1 MRISRGGM
9 PRSAARNMGGTTLT
23 PVRVGVRCVSVEMK
37 APVAVARGIPRWARC
52 GGAMTTGVRISRD
65 GRPRHTGGSGIR
77 GASGIRGGGIRLIA
91 RRNMAEYA
99 RRPPWINYSGIWN
112 MVSRFATVCH
122 GLPRFATVL
131 LLPWP
136 VANTILI
143 FIRSAVS
150 CHCTVY
156 CEMQEEER
164 GPSKTSLTYLVQ
176 LYRYRVRTHHYHT
189 TYLQLATVP
198 YITVSIYQRCTIP
211 QMSKIPERP
220 DERCI
225 RSDQSRVTSRAQPVC
240 SPRRFTT

>member
-1 MRISRGGM
+1 M
-9 PRSAARNMGGTTLT
+9 PRSAARNMGSTTLT

-136 VANTILI
+136 VARRALYIHQK
-143 FIRSAVS
+143 RV
-150 CHCTVY
+150 
-156 CEMQEEER
+156 R
-164 GPSKTSLTYLVQ
+164 GPNFL
-176 LYRYRVRTHHYHT
+176 RTWQQRR
-189 TYLQLATVP
+189 LQRRTCTP
-198 YITVSIYQRCTIP
+198 CRPCIYWLCR
-211 QMSKIPERP
+211 
-220 DERCI
+220 
-225 RSDQSRVTSRAQPVC
+225 
-240 SPRRFTT
+240 

>member
-136 VANTILI
+136 VANTIPKFGCVVSLRASRQAHQLI
-143 FIRSAVS
+143 SGVAFVHHTMARLI
-150 CHCTVY
+150 VY
-156 CEMQEEER
+156 
-164 GPSKTSLTYLVQ
+164 S
-176 LYRYRVRTHHYHT
+176 
-189 TYLQLATVP
+189 
-198 YITVSIYQRCTIP
+198 
-211 QMSKIPERP
+211 
-220 DERCI
+220 
-225 RSDQSRVTSRAQPVC
+225 
-240 SPRRFTT
+240 